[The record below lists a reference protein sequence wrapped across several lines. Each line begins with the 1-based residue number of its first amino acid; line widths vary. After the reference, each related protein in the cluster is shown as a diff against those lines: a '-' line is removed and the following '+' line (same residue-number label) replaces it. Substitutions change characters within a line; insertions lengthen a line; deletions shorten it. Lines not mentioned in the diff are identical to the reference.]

1 MSNEIQPQPSPL
13 ANPTATGVT
22 PSAQANNGREAQW
35 AGGLTEYDEKL
46 AQNSIGETK
55 STLPQV
61 IIPGGSMS
69 NNISSESLFKVIA
82 LSKELFYRG
91 GVVVDLHRN
100 GAEYESKVLNAV
112 TAQSRFEKYVQF
124 VKPNKQG
131 SDYIPTIIS
140 KSQAEVYL
148 NSAACENSLP
158 KLNGILYCPLL
169 VEKDGKLH
177 RAEQGYD
184 ETTGYIIA
192 NSQQVEK
199 MSLSEA
205 VNVLN
210 QILQDFKFVTF
221 GDRSRAFASLIT
233 PALKFGGLLK
243 DAVPV
248 DVAEANASQS
258 GKTFRQKLVAALYNQ
273 KLSVVTKK
281 NGGVGSSDETF
292 GACLIKGNAFIQF
305 DNVRGKFDSQYLE
318 SFITADGLF
327 PARIPY
333 GGTVMVDPSKF
344 ILFMTSNGFEAT
356 QDLTN
361 RASII
366 RIRKREGVNYFAYQ
380 GLSIKDLIFQM
391 QPLFTGALFTIVEE
405 WHRQGKPITGETRH
419 DFREWCQSLDWIVQ
433 NIFKEA
439 PLMDGH
445 AEAKQRAMS
454 PQLSFLRLVAEK
466 LRDNQ
471 KLGQRQTASD
481 IAQLAID
488 SGIEIPGLAKDKQ
501 DIDGGRK
508 QIGVIMSKLFDG
520 KLELTFEEIKV
531 TKEEETG
538 RSEAGYNKEVKYY
551 TFNLVS
557 AAMILTA
564 KSNGKP

>member
-1 MSNEIQPQPSPL
+1 MSNETQPQPNSVSI
-13 ANPTATGVT
+13 PTATGSI
-22 PSAQANNGREAQW
+22 PPAQGNDGREGQW
-35 AGGLTEYDEKL
+35 AGGLKEFNVKPV
-46 AQNSIGETK
+46 QNSIGETK

-61 IIPGGSMS
+61 IIPGGSIG
-69 NNISSESLFKVIA
+69 NNISAERLFKFIA
-82 LSKELFYRG
+82 PSKELFYRG
-91 GVVVDLHRN
+91 GVVVELHRN

-148 NSAACENSLP
+148 NSAACETSLP
-158 KLNGILYCPLL
+158 KLNGILHCPLL

-184 ETTGYIIA
+184 ETTGYYID
-192 NSQQVEK
+192 NNQQVET
-199 MSLSEA
+199 MSLSDA

-210 QILQDFKFVTF
+210 KILQDFDFVTK

-333 GGTVMVDPSKF
+333 GV
-344 ILFMTSNGFEAT
+344 
-356 QDLTN
+356 
-361 RASII
+361 
-366 RIRKREGVNYFAYQ
+366 
-380 GLSIKDLIFQM
+380 
-391 QPLFTGALFTIVEE
+391 
-405 WHRQGKPITGETRH
+405 
-419 DFREWCQSLDWIVQ
+419 
-433 NIFKEA
+433 
-439 PLMDGH
+439 
-445 AEAKQRAMS
+445 
-454 PQLSFLRLVAEK
+454 
-466 LRDNQ
+466 
-471 KLGQRQTASD
+471 
-481 IAQLAID
+481 
-488 SGIEIPGLAKDKQ
+488 
-501 DIDGGRK
+501 
-508 QIGVIMSKLFDG
+508 
-520 KLELTFEEIKV
+520 
-531 TKEEETG
+531 
-538 RSEAGYNKEVKYY
+538 
-551 TFNLVS
+551 
-557 AAMILTA
+557 
-564 KSNGKP
+564 